1 MIPMISSCQSDGL
14 SSNNVHAYFEN
25 GYPFS
30 NFESN
35 LAGCVAPFQG
45 IYSPSIC
52 YSMHLQL
59 FSIDPF
65 FILPSSTNVPN
76 LIQTPGSLYYP
87 NFKPTT

>member
-35 LAGCVAPFQG
+35 L
-45 IYSPSIC
+45 YSPSIC
-52 YSMHLQL
+52 YSMHLQM